1 MSKLGIKRSTSTV
14 RLCTD
19 LDLAAEHERLQVA
32 LAEEQA
38 KPDSGMLVGNPEAKR
53 LAAEISALEEK
64 MTASTVIVT
73 TRALTRKRWAE
84 LVEAHPPRDENKDDE
99 AFGVNVS
106 TFVDAAMAESI
117 ESVTCASNGEP
128 VEGFTG
134 ADWPEAADEMSN
146 AQWNDFARD
155 LFRLNNA
162 VTTGPTSRT
171 ASLVMRSSEKNSGQ
185 PEA

>member
-14 RLCTD
+14 RLCVD
-19 LDLAAEHERLQVA
+19 LEARAEWERLQVA

-99 AFGVNVS
+99 AFGVNVA

-117 ESVTCASNGEP
+117 ESVTRADDGEA
-128 VEGFTG
+128 VGFTG

-171 ASLVMRSSEKNSGQ
+171 ASLVMRSSETSSER

>member
-1 MSKLGIKRSTSTV
+1 MSSPAFQRATSTIRV
-14 RLCTD
+14 RENLSLVAQWET
-19 LDLAAEHERLQVA
+19 LNVQLGKER
-32 LAEEQA
+32 E

-117 ESVTCASNGEP
+117 ESVTYASNGEP
-128 VEGFTG
+128 VEGFAG

-171 ASLVMRSSEKNSGQ
+171 ASLVMRSSEKSSGQ

>member
-117 ESVTCASNGEP
+117 ESVTRADSGEA
-128 VEGFTG
+128 VDFTG
-134 ADWPEAADEMSN
+134 TDWPEAADEMSN

-162 VTTGPTSRT
+162 VTVGPTSRT
-171 ASLVMRSSEKNSGQ
+171 ASLVMRSSEKNSEQHG
-185 PEA
+185 A